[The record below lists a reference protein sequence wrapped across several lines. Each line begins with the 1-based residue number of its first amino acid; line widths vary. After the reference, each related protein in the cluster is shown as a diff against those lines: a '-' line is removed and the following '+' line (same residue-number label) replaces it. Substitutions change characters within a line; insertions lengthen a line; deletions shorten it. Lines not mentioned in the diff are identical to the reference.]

1 MLADASSAAWANTAV
16 WIVAIVCLTIVA
28 VATIYCCRDA
38 VGDYVRAKAR
48 RDFGDPGDP
57 DYP

>member
-1 MLADASSAAWANTAV
+1 MLADASSAAWANSAV
-16 WIVAIVCLTIVA
+16 WIVAMICLTIVA
-28 VATIYCCRDA
+28 VATVYCCREA

-48 RDFGDPGDP
+48 RDFGTDGDQ